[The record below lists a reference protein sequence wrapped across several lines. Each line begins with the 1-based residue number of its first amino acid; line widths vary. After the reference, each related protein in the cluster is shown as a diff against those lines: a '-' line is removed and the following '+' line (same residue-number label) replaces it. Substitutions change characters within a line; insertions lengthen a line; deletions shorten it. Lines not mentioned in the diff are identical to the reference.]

1 MIRVTLK
8 QLSYFAAVAE
18 AGSLARAAKTLHVSQ
33 PSISAALAALE
44 DTLGIDLFLRH
55 HAQGVSLTPTGRQL
69 LATAQATLAGAEDF
83 QSLAQ
88 AVTTEPAGLLRVGC
102 YPTLAAVLMPAVIG
116 RLAQRYPKIKVE
128 MIEGTE
134 DDLLPR
140 LERGDIEQ
148 ALLFGEKLPDTV
160 KRIVIERSDPYVLLP
175 KSHRLARKGS
185 VALRDLADEPFIL
198 MDTPAAREH
207 FLGIFRDAGIS
218 PRIAYRSP
226 SFEVVRGLVGQG
238 LGFALLVTRPML
250 PITYDGLELAYLA
263 IKGNPT
269 PAMICLVRMPSARTS
284 RLAAIFQEACV
295 AAWKEKSAVS
305 PRSSRPTRP
314 AA

>member
-1 MIRVTLK
+1 MTRVTLK

-18 AGSLARAAKTLHVSQ
+18 AGTLAGAARTLHVSQ
-33 PSISAALAALE
+33 PSISAALAGLE
-44 DTLGIDLFLRH
+44 ATLGADLFLRH

-83 QSLAQ
+83 ETLAR
-88 AVTTEPAGLLRVGC
+88 AVTREPAGLLRVGC

-116 RLAQRYPKIKVE
+116 RLAQRYPNIKVE

-140 LERGDIEQ
+140 LERGNIEQ

-160 KRIVIERSDPYVLLP
+160 KRIVIERSDPYVVLA

-185 VALRDLADEPFIL
+185 VFLRDLKDEPFIL

-207 FLGIFRDAGIS
+207 FLGIFRDAGIT
-218 PRIAYRSP
+218 PKIAYRSP

-238 LGFALLVTRPML
+238 LGFALLVTRPIPRL
-250 PITYDGLELAYLA
+250 TYDGLELAYLA
-263 IKGNPT
+263 IKGDPT

-284 RLAAIFQEACV
+284 RLAAIFQETCL
-295 AAWKEKSAVS
+295 AAWKERSTTGDRAL
-305 PRSSRPTRP
+305 PRTR
-314 AA
+314 

>member
-18 AGSLARAAKTLHVSQ
+18 AGSLAGAAKTLHVSQ
-33 PSISAALAALE
+33 PSISAALAGLE
-44 DTLGIDLFLRH
+44 ATLEVDLFLRH

-69 LATAQATLAGAEDF
+69 LATAQAILAGAEDF
-83 QSLAQ
+83 ESLAQ
-88 AVTTEPAGLLRVGC
+88 AVTREPAGLLRVGC

-116 RLAQRYPKIKVE
+116 RLAQRYPKIKVG

-160 KRIVIERSDPYVLLP
+160 KRIVIERCDPYVLLP
-175 KSHRLARKGS
+175 KAHRLARKGS
-185 VALRDLADEPFIL
+185 VTLRDLKDEPFIL

-207 FLGIFRDAGIS
+207 FLTILKAAGIS

-226 SFEVVRGLVGQG
+226 SVEVVRGLVGQG
-238 LGFALLVTRPML
+238 LGFALLVTRPMSHV
-250 PITYDGLELAYLA
+250 TYDGLELACLP
-263 IKGNPT
+263 IKGNPAR
-269 PAMICLVRMPSARTS
+269 AMICLVRMPAARTS
-284 RLAAIFQEACV
+284 RLAAIFQEACLS
-295 AAWKEKSAVS
+295 AWKERVAASDHPQ
-305 PRSSRPTRP
+305 PRTR
-314 AA
+314 